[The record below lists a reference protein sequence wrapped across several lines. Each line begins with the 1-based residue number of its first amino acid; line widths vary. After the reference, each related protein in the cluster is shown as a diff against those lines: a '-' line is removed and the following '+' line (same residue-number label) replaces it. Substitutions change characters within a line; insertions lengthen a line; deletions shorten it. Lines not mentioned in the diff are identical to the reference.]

1 MKAHRMFST
10 FSLAA
15 LLVVLGC
22 AIDSGTAPVANVA
35 NDVLAATSATDKAA
49 AEALRDALKAAHERL
64 IATRDSIKKEQKA
77 NRDRNKAAFD
87 SLKREWKEYKKEW
100 AEYRKENK
108 LAWVELLRCAPL
120 EYAGDAEVI
129 GPNGGELKV
138 GPHKIVI
145 PKGAL
150 ASEQLIVAEAPMGSL
165 VRVNLGPHGLRFSVS
180 SQLTLSYAHCMRPD
194 TYTYRIVYVDDS
206 GKTILEFPPSAD
218 DKTLKAVNAG
228 IDHFSSYMV
237 AY

>member
-1 MKAHRMFST
+1 MFPTLSVG
-10 FSLAA
+10 AM
-15 LLVVLGC
+15 LVALGC
-22 AIDSGTAPVANVA
+22 AIDSGTAPSAPLA
-35 NDVLAATSATDKAA
+35 YDVVAATAPTDKAA

-64 IATRDSIKKEQKA
+64 IAARDSIKKEQKA
-77 NRDRNKAAFD
+77 KRERNKVPLD
-87 SLKREWKEYKKEW
+87 SLKREWKEFKKEW

-108 LAWVELLRCAPL
+108 TAQVELLRCAPL
-120 EYAGDAEVI
+120 EYSGDAEVI

-150 ASEQLIVAEAPMGSL
+150 TTERLIVAEAPMGSL
-165 VRVNLGPHGLRFSVS
+165 VRVNFQPHGLRFSVQ

-194 TYTYRIVYVDDS
+194 SYTYRVVYVDDS
-206 GKTILEFPPSAD
+206 GKRILEFPPSAD